1 MKENTALSRR
11 LRNFGSVIH
20 QATVAKHLIDGRE
33 IVFREKGE
41 RMQNPRGRET
51 MFPWIPVGG
60 VDLSHTFLNQ
70 ELGEYFTVAGAAR
83 TDSPEC

>member
-41 RMQNPRGRET
+41 RMQKPEGKRNYVPLDSRRRCGS
-51 MFPWIPVGG
+51 
-60 VDLSHTFLNQ
+60 LSHLL
-70 ELGEYFTVAGAAR
+70 EPRAR
-83 TDSPEC
+83 